1 LEAEDG
7 GTIGGMT
14 AKQLVREHLPS
25 WSEEQAQRAL
35 QAAEAEAK
43 SERGAA
49 GDAVLEDDSG
59 PTFEERLAKLASFDF
74 LPREDAWR

>member
-35 QAAEAEAK
+35 QAAEDDPEPN
-43 SERGAA
+43 GAVEPTDA
-49 GDAVLEDDSG
+49 GEEGPIPTLEESIAM
-59 PTFEERLAKLASFDF
+59 LAGIEF